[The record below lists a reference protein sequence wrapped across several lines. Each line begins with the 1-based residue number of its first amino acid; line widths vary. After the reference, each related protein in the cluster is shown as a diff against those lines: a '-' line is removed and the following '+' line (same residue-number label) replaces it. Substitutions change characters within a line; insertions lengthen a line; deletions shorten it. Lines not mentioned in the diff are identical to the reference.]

1 MTRLR
6 SIVGSLLLLLVA
18 PGIVAVWI
26 PFALT
31 GWDGSAGVPLRL
43 VGWVLVAA
51 GGAVLLAAFARFAL
65 QGLGTPAPIA
75 PTRHLVVTGIYRHVR
90 NPMYVALSVV
100 ILGQAAVLGSVTLV
114 LYAAIVWFPCA
125 LFARFYEEPTLARTY
140 GDEYAAYRRA
150 VPAWI
155 PRLRPWRP

>member
-6 SIVGSLLLLLVA
+6 SIAGSLLFLVVA
-18 PGIVAVWI
+18 PGIVAVLV

-31 GWDGSAGVPLRL
+31 GWDGSAGVVLQL
-43 VGWVLVAA
+43 VGLALVAA
-51 GGAVLLAAFARFAL
+51 GGAVLLTAFARFAL

-75 PTRHLVVTGIYRHVR
+75 PTRHLVVTGVYRHVR
-90 NPMYVALSVV
+90 NPMYVALCVV
-100 ILGQAAVLGSVTLV
+100 ILGQAAILGSAALV
-114 LYAAIVWFPCA
+114 LYAAVVWVPFA
-125 LFARFYEEPTLARTY
+125 LFARFYEEPALARTY
-140 GDEYAAYRRA
+140 GQEYQAYRRA

>member
-1 MTRLR
+1 MTRPR
-6 SIVGSLLLLLVA
+6 SIAGSLLFLVVA
-18 PGIVAVWI
+18 PGIVAVLI

-31 GWDGSAGVPLRL
+31 GWDGSAGVVLQL
-43 VGWVLVAA
+43 VGLALVAA

-75 PTRHLVVTGIYRHVR
+75 PTRHLVVTGVYRHVR
-90 NPMYVALSVV
+90 NPIYVALCAV
-100 ILGQAAVLGSVTLV
+100 ILGQAAILSSAALV
-114 LYAAIVWFPCA
+114 LYAAIVWLPFA